1 MNAMPK
7 NLIEMRGIKLKIEGK
22 MILDGID
29 LTLYENEVLVLM
41 GLSGGGK
48 STLLS
53 IITGLLKPD
62 EGALFIL
69 GTDEDLIKATEAR
82 LNEGRTHLGMVYQN
96 GALISS
102 MNVHD
107 NVALPLR
114 ELTDKNAKEID
125 AIVDQKLEL
134 VGLDD
139 AQQKLPSELSGGM
152 QKRVGLARA
161 LVLEPRLVL
170 FDEPTAGL
178 DPIHSGTINE
188 LIIQLR
194 DKQKVTALVV
204 THELE
209 SAFAIASRMA
219 FLDDGK
225 IILQGT
231 PDEFRASD
239 IPVISQFFSSYL
251 KLENRKE

>member
-1 MNAMPK
+1 MPK
-7 NLIEMRGIKLKIEGK
+7 KLLEMRGIKLKIEGK

-29 LTLYENEVLVLM
+29 LTLYEDEVLVLM

-48 STLLS
+48 STLLGV
-53 IITGLLKPD
+53 ITGLLKPD
-62 EGALFIL
+62 EGAMFIL
-69 GTDEDLIKATEAR
+69 GTDEDFIKATEMR
-82 LNEGRTHLGMVYQN
+82 LNEGRTHMGMVYQN

-107 NVALPLR
+107 NIALPLR
-114 ELTDKNAKEID
+114 ELTDKAAGEID
-125 AIVDQKLEL
+125 AIVDQKLAL
-134 VGLDD
+134 VGLQD
-139 AQQKLPSELSGGM
+139 AKHKLPSELSGGM
-152 QKRVGLARA
+152 QKRAGLARA

-178 DPIHSGTINE
+178 DPIHSETIND

-194 DKQKVTALVV
+194 DRHRVTALVV

-219 FLDDGK
+219 FLHDGK
-225 IILQGT
+225 IILEGT
-231 PDEFRASD
+231 PEEFERSD
-239 IPVISQFFSSYL
+239 ISVIKRFFSSYL
-251 KLENRKE
+251 KREHGED

>member
-1 MNAMPK
+1 MNAPPK
-7 NLIEMRGIKLKIEGK
+7 MLLDLRGIELKIESK
-22 MILDGID
+22 VILDGID
-29 LTLYENEVLVLM
+29 LTLYEDEVLVLM

-62 EGALFIL
+62 KGAIFIL
-69 GTDEDLIKATEAR
+69 GTDEDLTKVTETR
-82 LNEGRTHLGMVYQN
+82 LNEGRMHMGMVYQN

-102 MNVHD
+102 MNVRD
-107 NVALPLR
+107 NIALPLK
-114 ELTDKNAKEID
+114 ELTNKDAGQID
-125 AIVDQKLEL
+125 AIVDEKLAL
-134 VGLDD
+134 VGLKD
-139 AQQKLPSELSGGM
+139 AKQKLPSELSGGM

-161 LVLEPRLVL
+161 LVLEPKLVL

-194 DKQKVTALVV
+194 DRQKVTALVV

-219 FLDDGK
+219 FLDEGK

-231 PDEFRASD
+231 PDEFRRSD
-239 IPVISQFFSSYL
+239 ISVIRDFFSSYL
-251 KLENRKE
+251 KLENGKG

>member
-7 NLIEMRGIKLKIEGK
+7 ELLEMRGIKLKIENK

-29 LTLYENEVLVLM
+29 LTLYEDEVLVLM

-53 IITGLLKPD
+53 VITGLLKPG

-69 GTDEDLIKATEAR
+69 GTEEDLLKATEAR
-82 LNEGRTHLGMVYQN
+82 LNEGRMHMGMVYQN

-107 NVALPLR
+107 NIALPLR
-114 ELTDKNAKEID
+114 ELTDKGAKEID

-134 VGLDD
+134 VGLKD
-139 AQQKLPSELSGGM
+139 AKQKLPSELSGGM

-178 DPIHSGTINE
+178 DPIHSATIND

-194 DKQKVTALVV
+194 DQQKVTALVV

-209 SAFAIASRMA
+209 SAFAVASRMA
-219 FLDDGK
+219 FLDEGK

-231 PDEFRASD
+231 PDEFRNSE
-239 IPVISQFFSSYL
+239 IPVISKFFSSYL
-251 KLENRKE
+251 KLEHDKE